1 MLYLLRR
8 LKRTEAS
15 FRWVNMAMS
24 SIMSNFGG
32 FIGWR
37 SSSFTIRNWN
47 THTHTRSWSRSL
59 TIRDLYMSTV
69 SQLIK
74 KDTKLFIL
82 NSWISLSAPQ
92 IHYRSGCN
100 AKDERFTFCEKGESW
115 ESSGLQNIHILHENS
130 KQTNILFKWEL
141 WYELSDEPTRPSL
154 VSTVV
159 LSPFSSLT
167 STSVYASLSSGIQTL
182 FVPERVGSE
191 RFTVGTQLTRRWRKT
206 FI

>member
-47 THTHTRSWSRSL
+47 THTRSWSHSL
-59 TIRDLYMSTV
+59 TIRHLYMSTV

-82 NSWISLSAPQ
+82 NSWISITAPQ
-92 IHYRSGCN
+92 IHYWSGCN

-115 ESSGLQNIHILHENS
+115 ESSGLKNIHILHENS
-130 KQTNILFKWEL
+130 KQTTILFKRKL

-191 RFTVGTQLTRRWRKT
+191 RFTVSTQLTRRWRKT